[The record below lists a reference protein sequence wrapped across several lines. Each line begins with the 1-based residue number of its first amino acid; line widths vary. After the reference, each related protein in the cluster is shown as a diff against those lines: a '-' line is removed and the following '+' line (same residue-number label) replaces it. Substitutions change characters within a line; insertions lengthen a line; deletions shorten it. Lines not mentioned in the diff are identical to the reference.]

1 MRTSSL
7 RSAYIDQV
15 FERGDLYRLFRIP
28 AHSFS
33 KNLRILR
40 VITPIRACLHSPRS
54 GSRFGQCVREKACRV
69 SRYALLFP
77 WKLIGF
83 SCFFFSYG
91 GKFRRIFYGIF
102 FRIFND
108 ILTFSQVSDLD
119 VFKIEIGCDNLSAG
133 RGGDSKIF
141 KFNSSCREKNIY
153 DVPGSCWEIIDLRG
167 RTKKHGKHFSSLE
180 WGTRLNSSPENIP
193 ITFTKTHKIG
203 NEQFEL
209 SYKPTPS
216 PLKTYKTLYL
226 LEKSSTRVARRISK
240 NRPINRTFVLT
251 T

>member
-1 MRTSSL
+1 MTSSLSPNFSRVSSLRTSSL

-91 GKFRRIFYGIF
+91 GKFRGKFLIFYGIF
-102 FRIFND
+102 FRIFNN

-133 RGGDSKIF
+133 RDGDSKIF
-141 KFNSSCREKNIY
+141 KFNSSCRKKKIYMTTLVLGNNRFKRKNKEAWKTFP
-153 DVPGSCWEIIDLRG
+153 VSRMGNSFKFLPGE
-167 RTKKHGKHFSSLE
+167 HPYYVYQ
-180 WGTRLNSSPENIP
+180 NP
-193 ITFTKTHKIG
+193 
-203 NEQFEL
+203 
-209 SYKPTPS
+209 
-216 PLKTYKTLYL
+216 
-226 LEKSSTRVARRISK
+226 
-240 NRPINRTFVLT
+240 
-251 T
+251 